1 MTPGMIQVPDLS
13 DLIGLPFKDGGTGL
27 GGANPGGYDCYGLA
41 REVFSR
47 FGIALP
53 AINISVIACRQ
64 ASQQEIDAHARR
76 LWERIPMPTVPC
88 GVQITSCDQRY
99 ANHIATHIGYGKII
113 HITLKSRVAIQRLGD
128 YANRV
133 EGFYRYVGPAR

>member
-1 MTPGMIQVPDLS
+1 MIPVPDLS
-13 DLIGLPFKDGGTGL
+13 DLIGLPFKDGGTGN

-41 REVFSR
+41 REVFFR

-53 AINISVIACRQ
+53 AVNISVTACRQ
-64 ASQQEIDAHARR
+64 ASQQEIDAHVLR
-76 LWERIPMPTVPC
+76 LWERIKMPDVPC
-88 GVQITSCDQRY
+88 GVQILSGDRRH

-113 HITLKSRVAIQRLGD
+113 HVTLKSRVVIQRLGD
-128 YANRV
+128 YVNRI